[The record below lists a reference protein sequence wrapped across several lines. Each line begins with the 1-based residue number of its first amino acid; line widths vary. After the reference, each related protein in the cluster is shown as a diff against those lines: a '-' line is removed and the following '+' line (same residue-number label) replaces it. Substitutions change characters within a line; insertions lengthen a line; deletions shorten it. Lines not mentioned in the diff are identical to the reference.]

1 MKRTIA
7 VFAFGLLALALPTG
21 TNAPIAAEKSPAAN
35 IAVVDVQFLMQN
47 AEAAKKAR
55 SEIEK
60 AKAQLD
66 EKAKRNEAELESQSQ
81 SIAKQRPTLSP
92 QAYQQLLRGVREKEA
107 AQEID
112 MQERRDKLDGAAR
125 EAQRTITA
133 GIEQAVNDI
142 TKERNYLAV
151 LPRSVIVGTPA
162 APDITQEV
170 LKRLN
175 QRTPS
180 VTIDLPK

>member
-1 MKRTIA
+1 
-7 VFAFGLLALALPTG
+7 
-21 TNAPIAAEKSPAAN
+21 
-35 IAVVDVQFLMQN
+35 MQN
-47 AEAAKKAR
+47 SEAATKAR
-55 SEIEK
+55 AEIEK

-66 EKAKRNEAELESQSQ
+66 EKTKRNEAELEGQSQ

-112 MQERRDKLDGAAR
+112 MQERRDKLDGASR
-125 EAQRTITA
+125 EAQRIITA
-133 GIEQAVNDI
+133 GIEQAVNDL

-175 QRTPS
+175 QRLPS